1 MNALRACTSALL
13 AAVLLAGCAKPEAPA
28 PEAAAPAEAAA
39 ADSAPATDAAAPAES
54 APVDAAPAT
63 ETAPAEAAPVES
75 AAPPVASATPAA
87 AAPIQLAAA
96 TSVGNGQ
103 FVAGRDYS
111 VLTPARP
118 TDVEAGK
125 VEVLEFFA
133 YSCIHCFEIDPILEN
148 WKKKKPANV
157 EFVRV
162 PVTWGP
168 QANWHARLYFTLQV
182 LGQLDRLHSK
192 VFDTFHRGSN
202 PLLGNDEESTLRI
215 QRAWAEANGVDGA
228 AFEREWKGFAV
239 TTAIQRANQQL
250 RRYPI
255 SGTPAIAVAGK
266 YITNV
271 PHSKVPALIDALAAT
286 EARR

>member
-1 MNALRACTSALL
+1 MNALRTLTGALL
-13 AAVLLAGCAKPEAPA
+13 AAALLAGCAKPEAPA
-28 PEAAAPAEAAA
+28 PEAAAPAE
-39 ADSAPATDAAAPAES
+39 
-54 APVDAAPAT
+54 
-63 ETAPAEAAPVES
+63 TAPAEAAPAPADAVPTEAAPAEAAPTEA
-75 AAPPVASATPAA
+75 AAPPAA
-87 AAPIQLAAA
+87 ATSPAVTAPPAPIQLAAA

-118 TDVEAGK
+118 TDVDAGK

-168 QANWHARLYFTLQV
+168 QANWHARLFFTLQV

-192 VFDTFHRGSN
+192 VFDTFHRGGN
-202 PLLGNDEESTLRI
+202 PLLGNDEDSTLRI
-215 QRAWAEANGVDGA
+215 QRAWAEANGIDGA

-239 TTAIQRANQQL
+239 TTAMQRANQQL

-271 PHSKVPALIDALAAT
+271 PHAKVPALIDALAAN

>member
-1 MNALRACTSALL
+1 MNALRTLTGALL
-13 AAVLLAGCAKPEAPA
+13 AAALLAGCAKPDAPA
-28 PEAAAPAEAAA
+28 PAEAAPAPAEAAPADAATDSAPATEAAPAEAAPAEAAA
-39 ADSAPATDAAAPAES
+39 P
-54 APVDAAPAT
+54 
-63 ETAPAEAAPVES
+63 
-75 AAPPVASATPAA
+75 PAA
-87 AAPIQLAAA
+87 TTSPTPAPIQLAAA

-118 TDVEAGK
+118 TDVDAGK

-157 EFVRV
+157 EFTRV

-168 QANWHARLYFTLQV
+168 QANWHARLFFTLQV

-192 VFDTFHRGSN
+192 VFDTFHRGGN

-215 QRAWAEANGVDGA
+215 QRAWAEANGIDGA

-239 TTAIQRANQQL
+239 TTAMQRANQQL

-255 SGTPAIAVAGK
+255 SGTPALAVAGK

-271 PHSKVPALIDALAAT
+271 PHAKVPALLDALAAN

>member
-1 MNALRACTSALL
+1 MNALRTLTGALL
-13 AAVLLAGCAKPEAPA
+13 AAALLAGCAKPEAPA
-28 PEAAAPAEAAA
+28 PEAAA
-39 ADSAPATDAAAPAES
+39 APP
-54 APVDAAPAT
+54 
-63 ETAPAEAAPVES
+63 APAEAAPAPAEAAPADAATDPAPATEAAPAEAAPAEA
-75 AAPPVASATPAA
+75 AAPPAA
-87 AAPIQLAAA
+87 ATSPTPAPIQLAAA

-118 TDVEAGK
+118 TDVAAGK

-168 QANWHARLYFTLQV
+168 QANWHARLFFTLQV

-192 VFDTFHRGSN
+192 VFDTFHRGGN

-215 QRAWAEANGVDGA
+215 QRAWAEANGIDGA

-239 TTAIQRANQQL
+239 TTAMQRANQQL

-271 PHSKVPALIDALAAT
+271 PHAKVPALIDALAAN

>member
-1 MNALRACTSALL
+1 MNALRTLAGALL
-13 AAVLLAGCAKPEAPA
+13 AATLLAGCAKTEAPA
-28 PEAAAPAEAAA
+28 PQAAPAEAA
-39 ADSAPATDAAAPAES
+39 
-54 APVDAAPAT
+54 
-63 ETAPAEAAPVES
+63 PAEAEAP
-75 AAPPVASATPAA
+75 PAA
-87 AAPIQLAAA
+87 ATSPTVAAASGPIQLAAA

-118 TDVEAGK
+118 TDVDAGK

-148 WKKKKPANV
+148 WKKRKPANV

-162 PVTWGP
+162 PVTWSP
-168 QANWHARLYFTLQV
+168 QANWHARLFFTLQV

-192 VFDTFHRGSN
+192 VFDTFHRGNN

-215 QRAWAEANGVDGA
+215 QRAWAEANGIDGA

-239 TTAIQRANQQL
+239 TTAVQRANQQL

-255 SGTPAIAVAGK
+255 TGTPAIAVAGK
-266 YITNV
+266 YLTNV
-271 PHSKVPALIDALAAT
+271 PHAKVPALIDALAAN

>member
-1 MNALRACTSALL
+1 MNALRTLTGALL
-13 AAVLLAGCAKPEAPA
+13 AAALLAGCAKPDAPA
-28 PEAAAPAEAAA
+28 PEAAAPAEAA
-39 ADSAPATDAAAPAES
+39 PAEAAAPAES
-54 APVDAAPAT
+54 AP
-63 ETAPAEAAPVES
+63 AEAAPADASPAETAPVDA
-75 AAPPVASATPAA
+75 AAPPAASASPVS

-111 VLTPARP
+111 VLTPTRP
-118 TDVEAGK
+118 TDVDAGK
-125 VEVLEFFA
+125 IEVLEFFA

-148 WKKKKPANV
+148 WKKKKAANI

-162 PVTWGP
+162 PVTWGT
-168 QANWHARLYFTLQV
+168 QANWHARMFFTLQV

-192 VFDTFHRGSN
+192 VFDTFHRSGN

-215 QRAWAEANGVDGA
+215 QRAWAEANGIDGA

-239 TTAIQRANQQL
+239 TTALQRANQQL

-271 PHSKVPALIDALAAT
+271 PHAKVPALIDALAAN
-286 EARR
+286 EVRR

>member
-1 MNALRACTSALL
+1 MNALRICSGALL
-13 AAVLLAGCAKPEAPA
+13 AAALLAGCAKRATPA
-28 PEAAAPAEAAA
+28 PEPAATTETPAAAAPAPAEAA
-39 ADSAPATDAAAPAES
+39 PTDAAPADP
-54 APVDAAPAT
+54 APVDAAPAD
-63 ETAPAEAAPVES
+63 TATP
-75 AAPPVASATPAA
+75 PAA
-87 AAPIQLAAA
+87 AAPAPAATAPIQLAAA
-96 TSVGNGQ
+96 TSVGDGQ
-103 FVAGRDYS
+103 FVAGRDYA

-118 TDVEAGK
+118 TDVDPGK

-148 WKKKKPANV
+148 WKKSKPANV

-168 QANWHARLYFTLQV
+168 QANWHARMFYTLQV

-192 VFDTFHRGSN
+192 VFDTFHRGGN
-202 PLLGNDEESTLRI
+202 PLLGNDEEATLRV
-215 QRAWAEANGVDGA
+215 QRAWAEANGIDGA

-239 TTAIQRANQQL
+239 TTAMQRANQQL

-255 SGTPAIAVAGK
+255 TGTPAVAVAGK

-271 PHSKVPALIDALAAT
+271 PHAKVPALIDALASA
-286 EARR
+286 ESRR

>member
-1 MNALRACTSALL
+1 MNALRTLAGALL
-13 AAVLLAGCAKPEAPA
+13 AAAALAGCAKPEAPA
-28 PEAAAPAEAAA
+28 PEAAAPAEAA
-39 ADSAPATDAAAPAES
+39 PAEAAPAE
-54 APVDAAPAT
+54 AAPAEAAPADTSPAGEAAPT
-63 ETAPAEAAPVES
+63 ETAPAEAA
-75 AAPPVASATPAA
+75 APPATSASPVT

-118 TDVEAGK
+118 TDVDAGK

-168 QANWHARLYFTLQV
+168 QANWHARMFFTLQV

-192 VFDTFHRGSN
+192 VFDTFHRGGN

-215 QRAWAEANGVDGA
+215 QRAWAEANGIDGA

-239 TTAIQRANQQL
+239 TTAMQRANQQL

-255 SGTPAIAVAGK
+255 TGTPAIAVAGK

-271 PHSKVPALIDALAAT
+271 PHSKVPALIDALAAN